1 MKQTIATLK
10 SYFETGDAPTQQQFS
25 DVFDSL
31 VHKDEGKIITS
42 ITQILGGDIVF
53 NFADTTSMTIPMN
66 QHPNA
71 HSIDFITGLR
81 AVLDG
86 LQNQIGS
93 IGSGGETNTINS
105 QTASEPAGSDV
116 IANVVS
122 LTQAEYDAGTPLAS
136 TLYIITN

>member
-1 MKQTIATLK
+1 MKQTIAILK
-10 SYFETGDAPTQQQFS
+10 SYFETGDTPTQQQFS

-53 NFADTTSMTIPMN
+53 NFSDTTSMTIPMN
-66 QHPNA
+66 QHPDA

-81 AVLDG
+81 AALDG
-86 LQNQIGS
+86 LQNQIGA
-93 IGSGGETNTINS
+93 IGPVGEVNTINS
-105 QTASEPAGSDV
+105 QTASEPSGSDTV
-116 IANVVS
+116 SNVVS

-136 TLYIITN
+136 TLYIITD